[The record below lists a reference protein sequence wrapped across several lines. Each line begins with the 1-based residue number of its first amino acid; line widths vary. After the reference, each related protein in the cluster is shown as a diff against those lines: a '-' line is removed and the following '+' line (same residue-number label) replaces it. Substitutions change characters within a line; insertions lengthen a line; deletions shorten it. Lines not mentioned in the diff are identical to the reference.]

1 MDLPNYKKRIIDE
14 QVDTY
19 LGTFGAVLIEG
30 PKWCGKT
37 WTAKKHSNSE
47 FLLTDPKGN
56 FNNKSLA
63 LMDPSFV
70 LEGATP
76 RLIDEWQ
83 EVPALWDAV
92 RGWVDTHP
100 ASGQFLLTGSA
111 TINKHRYIHTGTG
124 RIARLKMRTMSLY
137 ESGYSSG
144 LVSLEDI
151 CNNVAPNVMTGEV
164 QLKDLIRYI
173 LLGGWPLVTD
183 SSIEKGLLIAKEYVK
198 SVLNE
203 DIYKIDDVERD
214 SHKVELLLR
223 SLARNEATTASNAI
237 LVKDI
242 KDKDFDDVNVDT
254 LANYMDILKN
264 LHLIENI
271 PPYSSKFRSGIRVK
285 QSEKR
290 HFVDPSLPC
299 ALLGLTEKKLLGDL
313 ELLGFLFESM
323 VERDLWTYT
332 ESFGA
337 KLFHYQDYKN
347 NEMDAVIE
355 LPDGAWCGVEIK
367 LGANKIDEAA
377 ENLLRIQDAIK
388 ASNGKTAQ
396 ALCVICG
403 LANAAYRRPDGV
415 YVVPITAL
423 KN

>member
-14 QVDTY
+14 QVNTY
-19 LGTFGAVLIEG
+19 LDTFGAVLIEG

-47 FLLTDPKGN
+47 FLLADPKGN
-56 FNNKSLA
+56 FNNKRLA

-70 LEGATP
+70 LEGVTP

-100 ASGQFLLTGSA
+100 APGQFLLTGSA

-151 CNNVAPNVMTGEV
+151 CNNTAPNVMTGEV

-183 SSIEKGLLIAKEYVK
+183 SSIEKGTLIAKEYVK

-214 SHKVELLLR
+214 SHKVASLLR

-242 KDKDFDDVNVDT
+242 KDKDFDNVNVDT
-254 LANYMDILKN
+254 LANYMDLLKN

-271 PPYSSKFRSGIRVK
+271 PPYSKTLGIRVK
-285 QSEKR
+285 QREKH

-299 ALLGLTEKKLLGDL
+299 ALLGLTEKKLLDDL
-313 ELLGFLFESM
+313 ELLEFLF
-323 VERDLWTYT
+323 
-332 ESFGA
+332 
-337 KLFHYQDYKN
+337 
-347 NEMDAVIE
+347 
-355 LPDGAWCGVEIK
+355 
-367 LGANKIDEAA
+367 
-377 ENLLRIQDAIK
+377 
-388 ASNGKTAQ
+388 
-396 ALCVICG
+396 
-403 LANAAYRRPDGV
+403 
-415 YVVPITAL
+415 
-423 KN
+423 

>member
-19 LGTFGAVLIEG
+19 LDTFGAVLIEG

-47 FLLTDPKGN
+47 FLLADPKGN
-56 FNNKSLA
+56 FNNKRLA

-100 ASGQFLLTGSA
+100 APGQFLLTGSA

-183 SSIEKGLLIAKEYVK
+183 SSIEKGTLIAKEYVK

-203 DIYKIDDVERD
+203 DIHKIDDIERD
-214 SHKVELLLR
+214 SHKVALLLR
-223 SLARNEATTASNAI
+223 SLARNEATTVSNAI

-242 KDKDFDDVNVDT
+242 KDKDFDNVNVDT
-254 LANYMDILKN
+254 LANYMDLLKN

-271 PPYSSKFRSGIRVK
+271 PPYSKTLGIRVK
-285 QSEKR
+285 QREKH
-290 HFVDPSLPC
+290 HFIDPSLPC
-299 ALLGLTEKKLLGDL
+299 ALLGLTERKLLGDL

-388 ASNGKTAQ
+388 ASSGKTAQ

-403 LANAAYRRPDGV
+403 LTNAAYRRPDGV

>member
-19 LGTFGAVLIEG
+19 LDTFGAVMIEG

-47 FLLTDPKGN
+47 FLLADPKGN
-56 FNNKSLA
+56 FNNKRLA

-100 ASGQFLLTGSA
+100 ASGQFLLTDSA

-144 LVSLEDI
+144 LVSLKDI
-151 CNNVAPNVMTGEV
+151 CNNAAPNLMTGEV

-183 SSIEKGLLIAKEYVK
+183 SSIEKCTLIAKEYVK
-198 SVLNE
+198 SILNE

-254 LANYMDILKN
+254 LANYMDLLKN

-271 PPYSSKFRSGIRVK
+271 PPYSSTLGIRVK
-285 QSEKR
+285 QREKH

-313 ELLGFLFESM
+313 ELLEFLFESM

-367 LGANKIDEAA
+367 LGANKINEAA

-388 ASNGKTAQ
+388 ASSGKTAQ

-403 LANAAYRRPDGV
+403 LTNAAYRRPDGV

>member
-19 LGTFGAVLIEG
+19 LDTFGAVLIEG

-56 FNNKSLA
+56 FNNKRLA

-83 EVPALWDAV
+83 EAPALWDAV

-151 CNNVAPNVMTGEV
+151 CNNTAPNVMTGEV

-183 SSIEKGLLIAKEYVK
+183 SSIKKGTLIAKEYVK

-214 SHKVELLLR
+214 SHKVALLLR

-242 KDKDFDDVNVDT
+242 KDKDFDNVNVDT
-254 LANYMDILKN
+254 LANYMDLLKN

-271 PPYSSKFRSGIRVK
+271 PPYSKTLEIRVK
-285 QSEKR
+285 QREKH

-299 ALLGLTEKKLLGDL
+299 ALLGLTEKKLLDDL
-313 ELLGFLFESM
+313 ELLEFLFESM

-388 ASNGKTAQ
+388 ASSGKTAQ

-403 LANAAYRRPDGV
+403 LTNAAYRRPDGV